1 MELNLCIYVCVCVSI
16 LFLIKKVSRGA
27 AKKLSNITY
36 FIMIKYYR
44 RGMLHALKNTYI

>member
-1 MELNLCIYVCVCVSI
+1 VCVCVSI